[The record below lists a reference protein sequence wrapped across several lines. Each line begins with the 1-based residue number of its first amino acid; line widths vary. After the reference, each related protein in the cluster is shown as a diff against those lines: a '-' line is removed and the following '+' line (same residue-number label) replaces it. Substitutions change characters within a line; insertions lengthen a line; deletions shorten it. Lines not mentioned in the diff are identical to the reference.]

1 MTCISCVEQV
11 IFGVSLFA
19 AIILTGVLTT
29 IFTVIV
35 MIIVYKYHPKF
46 RRPPSVETA
55 IATPLDLAVGTMVS
69 AVGRHEYEDVDP
81 NEADV
86 SMQNTEY
93 AVAGAK
99 GETRDTPTLE
109 MQENKSYDQVIAVRR
124 NQAYETCN

>member
-11 IFGVSLFA
+11 VFGVSLFA
-19 AIILTGVLTT
+19 AIILTGVLAT
-29 IFTVIV
+29 IFTMVV
-35 MIIVYKYHPKF
+35 MIIVSKYHPKF
-46 RRPPSVETA
+46 RRSPSAET
-55 IATPLDLAVGTMVS
+55 ATPLDLAVGTMVS

-86 SMQNTEY
+86 SMKNTEY

-124 NQAYETCN
+124 NQAYENCN